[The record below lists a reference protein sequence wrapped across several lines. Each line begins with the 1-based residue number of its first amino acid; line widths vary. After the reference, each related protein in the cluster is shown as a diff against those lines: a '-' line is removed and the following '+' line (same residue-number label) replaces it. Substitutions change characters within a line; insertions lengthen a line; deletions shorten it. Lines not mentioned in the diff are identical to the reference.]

1 MQHVVQC
8 SKSAGE
14 QCVLC
19 TVITRMLL
27 DHIRI
32 IVHMDISFVILL
44 YTPVSFCALSLGYC
58 VCNYCVV
65 YCLGVYVFFFVF
77 LCLLYIVLYCVL

>member
-1 MQHVVQC
+1 VSLSVAQW

-19 TVITRMLL
+19 TIIMRMLL

-32 IVHMDISFVILL
+32 TVHMDTSFIILL
-44 YTPVSFCALSLGYC
+44 YTPVSFCAL
-58 VCNYCVV
+58 
-65 YCLGVYVFFFVF
+65 CL
-77 LCLLYIVLYCVL
+77 

>member
-1 MQHVVQC
+1 VLFSVVQW

-14 QCVLC
+14 QGVIC

-32 IVHMDISFVILL
+32 IVHMDISCIILL
-44 YTPVSFCALSLGYC
+44 YTCFLLCIVFVILCYC
-58 VCNYCVV
+58 VYNYCSV
-65 YCLGVYVFFFVF
+65 YCFE
-77 LCLLYIVLYCVL
+77 CVCVIL

>member
-1 MQHVVQC
+1 MQHVVQW

-19 TVITRMLL
+19 TVITRMSL

-32 IVHMDISFVILL
+32 IVRMDIPFIILL
-44 YTPVSFCALSLGYC
+44 YTEVPFCALCLGYC
-58 VCNYCVV
+58 VSNYCVV
-65 YCLGVYVFFFVF
+65 YCFECVCVI
-77 LCLLYIVLYCVL
+77 LCLLCIVLYCVL